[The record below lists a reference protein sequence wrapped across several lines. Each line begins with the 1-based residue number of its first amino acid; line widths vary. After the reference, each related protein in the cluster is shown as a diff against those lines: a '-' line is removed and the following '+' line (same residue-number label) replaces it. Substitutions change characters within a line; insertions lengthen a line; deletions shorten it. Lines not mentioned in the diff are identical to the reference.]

1 MSADL
6 PKQDMTPEEFRTN
19 GHRVIDWIADYM
31 AHPERY
37 PVLSRIHP
45 GDLRA
50 ALPSSAPEHPESFD
64 SMFQDFEKLVVP
76 GITHWNHPGFMA
88 YFAITGSGPGVLGDI
103 LGGALNINA
112 MLWRTGPAA
121 TELEEV
127 VLAWLR
133 EMLGLPAEFFGVVM
147 DTASVSTMCAIAA
160 ARESL
165 GLHIREKGLSGAP
178 RLRLYTSEHAHSSV
192 EKAAIVLGLG
202 QEAVRLIPSDHE
214 FRMIPAE
221 LAAAIQQD
229 AAAGWRPFVVV
240 ATLGTTST
248 TSMDPVAEIADIAAA
263 NKLWLHVDAAY
274 AGPAAA
280 LPELRPRFNG
290 WERADSIVLNPH
302 KWMFTPFDFSAFYT
316 RHPEILRGAFSLV
329 PEYLRTAEDSTAR
342 NYMDYGIQLGRRFRA
357 LKLWFVMRYFGQ
369 EGIRQHL
376 RRHIDL
382 AQRFAAWVDADPDFE
397 RLAPTPFSVICF
409 RAKPAGMSE
418 ADLEKFNAGLL
429 DAVNADGH
437 AFISHTKLKGVYTLR
452 LAIGHLR
459 TEESHIRAVWDLLQ
473 ARTRTLSKP

>member
-1 MSADL
+1 MSEDL
-6 PKQDMTPEEFRTN
+6 LKQDMTPEEFRRN

-45 GDLRA
+45 GDLRS
-50 ALPSSAPEHPESFD
+50 ALPQSAPEGPESFD
-64 SMFQDFEKLVVP
+64 SMFDDFEKLVVP
-76 GITHWNHPGFMA
+76 GVTHWNHPGFMA

-127 VLAWLR
+127 VMAWLR
-133 EMLGLPAEFFGVVM
+133 DLLGLPDAFFGVVM
-147 DTASVSTMCAIAA
+147 DTASISTLCAIAA

-165 GLHIREKGLSGAP
+165 GLHIREKGMSGAP

-202 QEAVRLIPSDHE
+202 QEAVRLIPSDSE
-214 FRMIPAE
+214 FRMIAGE
-221 LAAAIQQD
+221 LASAIEQD
-229 AAAGWRPFVVV
+229 RAAGWRPFAVV
-240 ATLGTTST
+240 ATIGTTST
-248 TSMDPVAEIADIAAA
+248 TSIDPVQEIADIAASDG
-263 NKLWLHVDAAY
+263 LWLHVDAAY

-280 LPELRPRFNG
+280 LPELRPRFAG

-302 KWMFTPFDFSAFYT
+302 KWMFTPFDFSAFFT
-316 RHPEILRGAFSLV
+316 RHPAILRAAFSLV
-329 PEYLRTAEDSTAR
+329 PEYLRTAEDAMAR
-342 NYMDYGIQLGRRFRA
+342 NYMDYGVQLGRRFRA
-357 LKLWFVMRYFGQ
+357 LKLWFVMRYFGK
-369 EGIRQHL
+369 EGIRQNL
-376 RRHIDL
+376 RKHMEL
-382 AQRFAAWVDADPDFE
+382 GQRFASWVDADPNFE
-397 RLAPTPFSVICF
+397 RLAPVPFSVVCF
-409 RAKPAGMSE
+409 RAKPAGMDE
-418 ADLEKFNAGLL
+418 ADVEKFNARLL
-429 DAVNADGH
+429 DVVNASGL

-459 TEESHIRAVWDLLQ
+459 TEESHVRAVWDLLQ
-473 ARTRTLSKP
+473 AETNALSKP